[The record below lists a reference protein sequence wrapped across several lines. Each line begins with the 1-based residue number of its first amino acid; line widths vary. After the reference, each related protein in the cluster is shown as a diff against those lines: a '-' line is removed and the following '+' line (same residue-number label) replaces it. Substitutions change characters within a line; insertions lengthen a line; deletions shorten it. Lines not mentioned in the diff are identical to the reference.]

1 MTDRASFRA
10 LRASS
15 GVSAAR
21 LHNPLAYM
29 VAPDRALKRSR
40 VAFRQQLKS
49 PARFGGAKLF
59 RLLVP
64 SPRYRNAREYTAT
77 AYTEVFQFDRIVG
90 RAEDQGS
97 VRVPRLSRALQH
109 QPRVSE
115 VAGHQEFLATL
126 HEHINFVAIKLADRG
141 VLRRVGVLLFVEL
154 HHQGQESMR

>member
-64 SPRYRNAREYTAT
+64 GPRCRNARDDT
-77 AYTEVFQFDRIVG
+77 AYAEVFHFDRIIG

-97 VRVPRLSRALQH
+97 VGVPP
-109 QPRVSE
+109 QPRAAASAVRQRS
-115 VAGHQEFLATL
+115 
-126 HEHINFVAIKLADRG
+126 
-141 VLRRVGVLLFVEL
+141 RRSSGIP
-154 HHQGQESMR
+154 RRA